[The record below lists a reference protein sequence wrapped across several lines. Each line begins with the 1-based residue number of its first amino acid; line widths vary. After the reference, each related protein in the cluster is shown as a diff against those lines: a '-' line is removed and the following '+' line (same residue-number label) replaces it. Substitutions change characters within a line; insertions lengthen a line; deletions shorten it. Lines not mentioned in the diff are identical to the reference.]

1 MCKYETC
8 VTCHTKE
15 TRESS
20 RHKFPMGH
28 GTRPNFLI
36 LRIYIY
42 ICVVAVAPYYFIIYC
57 IQFEYSILY
66 VEHTICRKQLEVPNR
81 NVVTDTRT
89 FHIIIITHHH
99 HQHEAAVC
107 GVGGSG
113 TVPNNSSTTTTF
125 NNNSCCTTKSRCI
138 SESYNDCDSS

>member
-1 MCKYETC
+1 MSVSLCKYETC

-20 RHKFPMGH
+20 RHKFPMGLVP
-28 GTRPNFLI
+28 TFSFCV
-36 LRIYIY
+36 YIY
-42 ICVVAVAPYYFIIYC
+42 ICVVAAAPYYFIIYC

-89 FHIIIITHHH
+89 FHIIT

-113 TVPNNSSTTTTF
+113 PVPNNSSTTTTTS

-138 SESYNDCDSS
+138 SESCNDCDSS

>member
-1 MCKYETC
+1 MSHQRDKRIFAAQ
-8 VTCHTKE
+8 V
-15 TRESS
+15 
-20 RHKFPMGH
+20 PN

-36 LRIYIY
+36 LRLYIYIYIY
-42 ICVVAVAPYYFIIYC
+42 ICVVAAAPYYFIIYC

-89 FHIIIITHHH
+89 FHIIT

-113 TVPNNSSTTTTF
+113 PVPNNSSTTTTTY

-138 SESYNDCDSS
+138 SESYNDGDSS